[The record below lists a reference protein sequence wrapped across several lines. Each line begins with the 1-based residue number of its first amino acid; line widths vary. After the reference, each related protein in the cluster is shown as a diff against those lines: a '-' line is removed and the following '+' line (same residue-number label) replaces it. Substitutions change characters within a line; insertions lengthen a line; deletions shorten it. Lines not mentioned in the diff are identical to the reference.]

1 MLALMLI
8 AYENTYAR
16 RNEWLNL
23 QVAAVAVQQQK
34 QRLRR
39 SVKSERE
46 KVSIK
51 NKKTEKFF
59 TSFQLADAT
68 TKKSRYERKLLPQ
81 MKQLNCET

>member
-1 MLALMLI
+1 MLI

-51 NKKTEKFF
+51 NKKNEKFF

>member
-1 MLALMLI
+1 MLI

-51 NKKTEKFF
+51 NKKNRKVFYKFS
-59 TSFQLADAT
+59 TGRRD
-68 TKKSRYERKLLPQ
+68 
-81 MKQLNCET
+81 N